1 MNNRDFN
8 IDQNNRDVDVSIIS
22 PPCRIPRYLLLQQL
36 LEGLLGLVLGGP
48 LVGLLLELGSLLLGR
63 LSAVES
69 NPEVDCKRRVQL
81 T

>member
-1 MNNRDFN
+1 M
-8 IDQNNRDVDVSIIS
+8 S

-69 NPEVDCKRRVQL
+69 NPEVD
-81 T
+81 